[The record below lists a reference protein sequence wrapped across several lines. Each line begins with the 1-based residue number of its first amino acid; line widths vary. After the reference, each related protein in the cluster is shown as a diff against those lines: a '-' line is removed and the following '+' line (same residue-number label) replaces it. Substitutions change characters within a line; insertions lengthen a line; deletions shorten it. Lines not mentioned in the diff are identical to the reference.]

1 MYAHQPMSQGPP
13 DSSARLAAIVASS
26 EDAIISHDLNGFITT
41 WNAAAERMF
50 GYTVDEAVG
59 KHISLLIPETRRS
72 EEEHVHVSV
81 SAGVGIDHYETV
93 RRRKD
98 GTVLDVSLAA
108 SPIRNGA
115 GAVVGASK
123 IVRDITVTKRMER
136 EAFRLAAIVSSSD
149 DAIISK
155 DLNGIVQT
163 WNRGAERIFG
173 YTTEEAVGQS
183 ITMIIPHERLD
194 EETHVLSRIRAGLSV
209 EHFETVRQRK
219 DGSSVDISLTVSPV
233 RAADGT
239 VIGAS
244 KIARDITEQRR
255 LREAADAAS
264 RMKDEFLAVLSHELR
279 TPLNTVLG
287 YSRML
292 RRDSEKM
299 TGDLRE
305 RALDALERNADTL
318 TRLVNDVLDTS
329 RIVTGKLRLAF
340 ENCSIER
347 LVTEALETV
356 RATADAKGLTLEARV
371 EPGLAVMGDHDRLLQ
386 VLWNLLSNAIKF
398 TPGGGQVVVEARKR
412 HGTVEL
418 VVSDSG
424 VGISKEHL
432 PYVFQRFWQAHTGV
446 SREYAGLGIG
456 LALARHLV
464 EMHGGSISAESEG
477 LGHGATFMIALPS
490 AGTVYARERNLRS
503 VGK

>member
-1 MYAHQPMSQGPP
+1 MPQGPP

-41 WNAAAERMF
+41 WNTAAERMF
-50 GYTVDEAVG
+50 GYTSEESVG
-59 KHISLLIPETRRS
+59 KPIDMLVPDDRRG
-72 EEEHVHVSV
+72 EEDDVLVDLR
-81 SAGVGIDHYETV
+81 AGLGIDHYETI

-98 GTVLDVSLAA
+98 GTTLDVSLAV
-108 SPIRNGA
+108 SPIRNSS

-123 IVRDITVTKRMER
+123 IVRDITASKRMER
-136 EAFRLAAIVSSSD
+136 EAYRLAAIVSSSD

-155 DLNGIVQT
+155 DLNGIILT

-173 YTTEEAVGQS
+173 YTAEEAIGKS
-183 ITMIIPHERLD
+183 ITMIIPQERLG

-233 RAADGT
+233 RAQDGKI
-239 VIGAS
+239 IGAS
-244 KIARDITEQRR
+244 KIARDVTEQRR
-255 LREAADAAS
+255 LREAAEEAS

-292 RRDSEKM
+292 KRDADRM
-299 TGDLRE
+299 TGALRE

-347 LVTEALETV
+347 LVTEGLETV
-356 RATADAKGLTLEARV
+356 KPAADAKGLTLETRL
-371 EPGLAVMGDHDRLLQ
+371 EPSLTVMGDHDRLLQ
-386 VLWNLLSNAIKF
+386 VMWNLLSNAIKF
-398 TPGGGQVVVEARKR
+398 TPSGGHVLVEARKR

-424 VGISKEHL
+424 VGIAREHL

-446 SREYAGLGIG
+446 SREYGGLGIG

-477 LGHGATFMIALPS
+477 LGRGATFMISLPT
-490 AGTVYARERNLRS
+490 AGAIYARERNLRS
-503 VGK
+503 VSK